1 MRPVHRLHRLQSPQN
16 PHYQENLLCFTLPLL
31 LHLHLPP
38 QNPNPTTIQNVPLLP
53 QPSSPP
59 PPPFPPLLPPPLPSS
74 SSIPNLKPR
83 RRIKTLTLSL
93 HSSTSSPIPTPNPNP
108 TIPTPSPS
116 LRSKNPSDIT
126 VLVTGATGYIG
137 RFVVRELLRR
147 GFAVVAVARERSG
160 IRGRDGP
167 DRTLSLLSGA
177 SVVFSDVADPA
188 ALDRSLSALGRRVD
202 AVVCCLASRSG
213 GVRDSW
219 KIDYAA
225 ARNTLLSARRLGA
238 AHFVL
243 LSAICVQK
251 PLLEFQR
258 AKLKFESELQ
268 SLAAADENF
277 TFSIVRPPPSSR
289 AWAGRSRPS
298 RAASPTSCS
307 ATEGYQQ
314 DPADWRARKGAD
326 AIGSGGVAV
335 PLIGPRAE
343 VLEGADWDNG
353 FRDQRVRCFVEGVPS
368 LEDAAEFGRI
378 GRYYA
383 AESMLVLDPETG
395 EYSAEKTPSYGK
407 DTLEDFFARV
417 IKEGMAGQELGSKP
431 SSRVTHGDERWQ
443 RIKCIVHS
451 LVTWRIRNM
460 TIALQLAIF
469 VLIATSSVL
478 LTVVFA
484 SSDGWS
490 SKKNVVFSGTSLWI
504 GLVFFVAIL
513 NSLIS

>member
-1 MRPVHRLHRLQSPQN
+1 MSLSSPN
-16 PHYQENLLCFTLPLL
+16 PLL
-31 LHLHLPP
+31 LHHHHSHLSSL
-38 QNPNPTTIQNVPLLP
+38 PLLP
-53 QPSSPP
+53 SS
-59 PPPFPPLLPPPLPSS
+59 SS

-83 RRIKTLTLSL
+83 RRNKTLTLTLSL
-93 HSSTSSPIPTPNPNP
+93 QSSTPNPNP

-116 LRSKNPSDIT
+116 PSFRSKNPSDVT
-126 VLVTGATGYIG
+126 VLVTGSTGYIG
-137 RFVVRELLRR
+137 RSVVRELLRR

-167 DRTLSLLSGA
+167 DRTLSLLPGA

-188 ALDRSLSALGRRVD
+188 ALDRSLSALARPVD

-219 KIDYAA
+219 NIDYAA

-268 SLAAADENF
+268 SLAAAADENF
-277 TFSIVRPPPSSR
+277 TFSIVRPTAFFKSLGGQVESVKDGKPYVMFGD
-289 AWAGRSRPS
+289 GRLCACKPISEEDL
-298 RAASPTSCS
+298 ASFIADCVLDEDKINKILPIGGPGKALTPLEQGEMLFRLLGREPKFLKVPIGIMDFAINVFDVLSKVF
-307 ATEGYQQ
+307 
-314 DPADWRARKGAD
+314 PA
-326 AIGSGGVAV
+326 
-335 PLIGPRAE
+335 
-343 VLEGADWDNG
+343 
-353 FRDQRVRCFVEGVPS
+353 

-383 AESMLVLDPETG
+383 AESMLVLDPESG

-417 IKEGMAGQELGSKP
+417 IKEGMAGQELG
-431 SSRVTHGDERWQ
+431 EQ
-443 RIKCIVHS
+443 
-451 LVTWRIRNM
+451 
-460 TIALQLAIF
+460 TIF
-469 VLIATSSVL
+469 
-478 LTVVFA
+478 
-484 SSDGWS
+484 
-490 SKKNVVFSGTSLWI
+490 
-504 GLVFFVAIL
+504 
-513 NSLIS
+513 